1 MNPHR
6 LAQQAERGRRLRR
19 GHQRAPAAAP
29 SRALPRPVR
38 TEVAKVSGP
47 WTVRFAPNLGAP
59 GEIRLD
65 ELASWTSHADDGV
78 KYFSGTATYTKT
90 LQASPAW
97 FRPGAA
103 LELHL
108 GTVKE
113 IAEVSVNGT
122 PVGLLWRPP
131 FRADVTKA
139 LRPGPNQIEIKLTN
153 LWANRMIGDQ
163 LLPEDKRYSFSMF
176 KPYKKDSPLLES
188 GLLGPITLSAVTR
201 R

>member
-1 MNPHR
+1 M
-6 LAQQAERGRRLRR
+6 
-19 GHQRAPAAAP
+19 
-29 SRALPRPVR
+29 LPKAVR
-38 TEVAKVSGP
+38 TEVAKVTGP
-47 WTVRFAPNLGAP
+47 WTVRFPPDRGAP
-59 GEIRLD
+59 PEIRLAD
-65 ELASWTSHADDGV
+65 LASWTASADEGV

-90 LQASPAW
+90 LPAEPAW
-97 FRPGAA
+97 FRPGAS
-103 LELHL
+103 LVIDL
-108 GTVKE
+108 GAVKE

-163 LLPEDKRYSFSMF
+163 LLPEDKRYTFSMF

-188 GLLGPITLSAVTR
+188 GLLGPVTLSSVVR